1 MAEDWVS
8 QTFFYAIRQDT
19 GGMLRFEMP
28 VYDQDDS
35 DTWITDG
42 KIYYQVGDGPKQIFF
57 EWGVAENNIAYE
69 ATHVNTNLKSSV
81 DGSVVLLRSENTFFP
96 DFDVDMEKG
105 RSYQHWIYRQTQ
117 QTEHYLAIVNWTVPR
132 ELRGKT
138 ITFSY
143 DVNQKGN
150 GNHQGGKKV
159 VVPSK
164 TIDMASAPTTMTP
177 IVSQAMVLEEKEYQ
191 GNIVVPWMIPV
202 DSSQVKRVVAVYKDV
217 DGREWTINQE
227 TNSSGFAL
235 LRPDQAYR
243 DFHIVADYLD
253 SEGYEMRNV
262 SSDSE
267 DIAMIHAPED
277 FVVHSLNDTKARV
290 NLTWKIKELNYEDML
305 DGDVFQIQ
313 RSLSG
318 KDEDFVDIG
327 FEMLDLSKEEYSFV
341 DSTIVE
347 SLTKE
352 NVNQVTG
359 KVNITYRI
367 RRGVTS
373 IWGWEPGVA
382 YNPTVKTDRAG
393 KMRSLRLTQVN
404 DAYARWL
411 NKDEHTVKVQW
422 SFYQDNDYCFVWD
435 DRAEVDL
442 VVQMYNRDKVLI
454 DSMVYQLS
462 ENEVKSRKKEI
473 TLPRS
478 CVRYKVYLVTK
489 RGNSPIPYYTAE
501 FISSAEDWEIAA
513 QKINNGDNDLKLVLE
528 SDITLPED
536 FTPLGVDYYMQFKGS
551 IEGNGYTITV
561 NSKNPLIRAGNYCTI
576 SNLVIAGTNTGNHSA
591 ALAEEL
597 YNTQINNC
605 IVKVNFTSES
615 FNQGYNEHKLSG
627 FCNNT
632 IAVEYNNCLF
642 AGSVSDASLWSGFD
656 GDADGAKFKGCVNAP
671 QKCEKI
677 SHGWDFYSEYS
688 SNYHRPKQFDN
699 CFYTSSSTLNHQG
712 ELLPESVD
720 EQLERL
726 GSGWVATEEWPGI
739 MPVLPT
745 VKASNAVITEADIY
759 PYDEGFYFESSG
771 KVEKTL
777 VAESRQSSVYLT
789 WETDGGLIDFFQ
801 VMRREKGKTQWVPI
815 ADNIT
820 EMAYEDTDVS
830 PILDYEYKVRS
841 AVDCEGTHYEE
852 TDVVQ
857 SACAHSGMVEGYL
870 HYVDGTAIADMKVV
884 AILNGQ
890 TVARPRPTARATT

>member
-1 MAEDWVS
+1 MVKQLFRTKSRWLAVFLLAILAWASPDTAMAEDWVS

-164 TIDMASAPTTMTP
+164 TIDMASAPTVMQP

-191 GNIVVPWMIPV
+191 GKIVVPWMIPV
-202 DSSQVKRVVAVYKDV
+202 DSAQVKRVVAVYTDNGGV
-217 DGREWTINQE
+217 ERTMTQE
-227 TNSSGFAL
+227 INSSGFAL
-235 LRPDQAYR
+235 LWPDQAYR
-243 DFHIVADYLD
+243 NFHIVCDYLD

-267 DIAMIHAPED
+267 DIAMIHSPED
-277 FVVHSLNDTKARV
+277 FTATAQNDSKAKI

-318 KDEDFVDIG
+318 RDEDFVDIG

-359 KVNITYRI
+359 DLNVTYRI

-373 IWGWEPGVA
+373 IWGWEWGAA
-382 YNPTVKTDRAG
+382 YNPTVKKGYTKGLRP
-393 KMRSLRLTQVN
+393 LRLTQVD
-404 DAYARWL
+404 DAFAYWK
-411 NKDEHTVKVQW
+411 NKEEHTVNVQW
-422 SFYQDNDYCFVWD
+422 SFYQDKQCCFVWD
-435 DRAEVDL
+435 DRAEIDL
-442 VVQMYNRDKVLI
+442 VVKMYNRNNELV
-454 DSMVYQLS
+454 DSMIYQLS
-462 ENEVKSRKKEI
+462 ENEIKAKRKEI

-478 CVRYKVYLVTK
+478 CVRYKISFVTK
-489 RGNSPIPYYTAE
+489 RGNSPIPYYNAE
-501 FISSAEDWEIAA
+501 FISSAEDWEKAA
-513 QKINNGDNDLKLVLE
+513 QKVKNGEKDLKLVLE

-536 FTPLGVDYYMQFKGS
+536 FTPLGVDYYTPFTGT

-561 NSKNPLIRAGNYCTI
+561 NTRNPLIREGNHCTI
-576 SNLVIAGTNTGNHSA
+576 SNLVIAGTNSGMHSA

-642 AGSVSDASLWSGFD
+642 AGSVSNATLWSGFD
-656 GDADGAKFKGCVNAP
+656 GDPDGAKFKGCVNAP

-677 SHGWDFYSEYS
+677 SSGWDFYNEY
-688 SNYHRPKQFDN
+688 NTDNHRPKQFDN
-699 CFYTSSSTLNHQG
+699 CFYTSSSTLRHQG

-720 EQLERL
+720 EQL
-726 GSGWVATEEWPGI
+726 
-739 MPVLPT
+739 
-745 VKASNAVITEADIY
+745 
-759 PYDEGFYFESSG
+759 
-771 KVEKTL
+771 
-777 VAESRQSSVYLT
+777 Q
-789 WETDGGLIDFFQ
+789 
-801 VMRREKGKTQWVPI
+801 
-815 ADNIT
+815 
-820 EMAYEDTDVS
+820 
-830 PILDYEYKVRS
+830 
-841 AVDCEGTHYEE
+841 
-852 TDVVQ
+852 
-857 SACAHSGMVEGYL
+857 
-870 HYVDGTAIADMKVV
+870 
-884 AILNGQ
+884 
-890 TVARPRPTARATT
+890 